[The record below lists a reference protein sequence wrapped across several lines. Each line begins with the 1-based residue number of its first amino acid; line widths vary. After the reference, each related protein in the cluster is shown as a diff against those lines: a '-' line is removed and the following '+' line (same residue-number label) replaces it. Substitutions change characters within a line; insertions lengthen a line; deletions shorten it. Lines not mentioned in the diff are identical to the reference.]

1 METHKHSAD
10 RYCRVF
16 VFRPVMYRDVLISF
30 FLTAYDKMY
39 KERERKQIMKKL
51 GFGFMRLPLKADGAI
66 DNETLCRMVEYY
78 LDHGFT
84 YFDTSYVYHGG
95 RSETAIR
102 ETLTSRY
109 PRDRYFLASKMPT
122 WNVFKT
128 EDVRRFCEEQL
139 EKTGAGYF
147 DNYLMH
153 MLTEKDYDRMVE
165 IGAFDEFRKLK
176 EEGKIRHICC
186 SFHDTADVLDRI
198 LDEQPCIESVQ
209 ILLNYADIADEDLTV
224 KAAYD
229 TIVKHGRN
237 VIVMEPVKGGELAEV
252 PAEIE
257 AMFRKA
263 DPSMSNASW
272 AIRSMASLPNV
283 TVVLSGMSTMDQMID
298 NASYMEDFK
307 PLNEKEKEMMKKA
320 GEIFFGTPPINYRK
334 SVIVNPAVKTYLSL
348 MNNRLVF
355 AIPHGWQDAMYNSYM
370 TRVGKP
376 ADLLKQETDPVVIDG
391 LRQAIASYEKK

>member
-1 METHKHSAD
+1 
-10 RYCRVF
+10 
-16 VFRPVMYRDVLISF
+16 
-30 FLTAYDKMY
+30 
-39 KERERKQIMKKL
+39 
-51 GFGFMRLPLKADGAI
+51 
-66 DNETLCRMVEYY
+66 MVEYY

-186 SFHDTADVLDRI
+186 SFHDTADVLERI
-198 LDEQPCIESVQ
+198 LDEQECIESVQ

-229 TIVKHGRN
+229 TIVAHGRN
-237 VIVMEPVKGGELAEV
+237 VIVMEPVKGGELVDV
-252 PAEIE
+252 PEEIE
-257 AMFRKA
+257 TMFRKA
-263 DPSMSNASW
+263 DPTKSNASW
-272 AIRSMASLPNV
+272 AIRCMASLPNV
-283 TVVLSGMSTMDQMID
+283 MVVLSGMSNMDQIID
-298 NASYMEDFK
+298 NCSYMENFV
-307 PLNEKEKEMMKKA
+307 PLNEEEKKLCFKA
-320 GEIFFGTPPINYRK
+320 ADIINAKITVPCTGCSYCTEGC
-334 SVIVNPAVKTYLSL
+334 P
-348 MNNRLVF
+348 MNI
-355 AIPHGWQDAMYNSYM
+355 AIPQYFSLYNEDMREHLEEKGWTINFTNYEIVASQ
-370 TRVGKP
+370 RGKASDCIGCGQCESVCP
-376 ADLLKQETDPVVIDG
+376 QHLPIIQYLKDV
-391 LRQAIASYEKK
+391 AAHYEH